1 MSLNWKTWI
10 GTGTKVHVLVA
21 LVSGVPATPAAS
33 AALGLAAFDGFART
47 QKARVG
53 TG

>member
-10 GTGTKVHVLVA
+10 GKGTKVHELVA
-21 LVSGVPATPAAS
+21 LVSAVPATPAAS
-33 AALGLAAFDGFART
+33 AALGLAAFDAFART